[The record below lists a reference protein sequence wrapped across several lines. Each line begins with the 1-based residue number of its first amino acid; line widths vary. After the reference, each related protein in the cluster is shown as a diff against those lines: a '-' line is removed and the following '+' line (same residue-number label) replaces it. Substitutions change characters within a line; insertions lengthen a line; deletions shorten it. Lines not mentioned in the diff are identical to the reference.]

1 MQDVVAG
8 YVEEIAQVRAKLD
21 SRYDG
26 LKTSRV
32 YAPEE
37 LPLWVIAVMHGR
49 RSPRVMAAILRS
61 REGRA

>member
-8 YVEEIAQVRAKLD
+8 YVEEIAQVRATLN

-26 LKTSRV
+26 LKTGRA